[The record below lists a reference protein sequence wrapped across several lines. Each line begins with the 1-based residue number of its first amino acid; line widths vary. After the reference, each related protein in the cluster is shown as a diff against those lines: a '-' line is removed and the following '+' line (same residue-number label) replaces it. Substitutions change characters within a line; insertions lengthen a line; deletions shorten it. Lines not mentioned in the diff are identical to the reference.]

1 MPTATPTQ
9 EQRRRFARIFF
20 NAAARISLN
29 GRSLPCELSDL
40 SFKGALLRV
49 AADERI
55 PMDTNCI
62 LELQLDDAD
71 TRICMTG
78 AIAHCEAVGGHNRL
92 GLRCTE
98 IDLDSATHLRRLV
111 ELNLG
116 SDTLLQREFSA
127 LVAEPTPS

>member
-1 MPTATPTQ
+1 MPTATPAQ

-29 GRSLPCELSDL
+29 GRALFCELSDL
-40 SFKGALLRV
+40 SLKGALLRV
-49 AADERI
+49 ATDEQI
-55 PMDTNCI
+55 APDTACA
-62 LELQLDDAD
+62 LELQLDNAD

-78 AIAHCEAVGGHNRL
+78 TIAHCQSVDGHKRL

-98 IDLDSATHLRRLV
+98 IDIDSATHLRRLV

-127 LVAEPTPS
+127 LVADPAQP